1 MSLINYI
8 PNEEYHPV
16 PYNTPVY
23 YATNGTSTP
32 NSEIP
37 SMLSLQIS
45 TQGRTQQVLLEEVT
59 RKLVLLQL
67 TDPEEQ
73 PQISS

>member
-1 MSLINYI
+1 M
-8 PNEEYHPV
+8 
-16 PYNTPVY
+16 Y
-23 YATNGTSTP
+23 YATNGASTP

-59 RKLVLLQL
+59 RKLVLLKL